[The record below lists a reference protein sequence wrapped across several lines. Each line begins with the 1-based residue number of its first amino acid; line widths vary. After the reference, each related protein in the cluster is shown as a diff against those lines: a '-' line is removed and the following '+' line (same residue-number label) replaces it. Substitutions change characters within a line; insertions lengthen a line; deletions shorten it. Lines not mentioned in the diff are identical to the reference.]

1 MKKHLGKIIGIGAIA
16 VIIILCLFYYLN
28 NRSDGIFE
36 KKGSSTEAEL
46 ILSKNLDSFYP
57 SNQREVVRMFYRI
70 NKCCYNEK
78 ISDEQYEQLLDQL
91 RKLFDKE
98 FLEANPREKQR
109 TAFYDELTL
118 ARQSKRIISITKVQK
133 QSQVKEWTDENGNEF
148 SSIIGCMV
156 ETEKGKKAYDIY
168 YEFLLRK
175 DSEGKWKI
183 VGWQL
188 GDKVDI
194 EE

>member
-16 VIIILCLFYYLN
+16 VIVILCVFYYIN
-28 NRSDGIFE
+28 NRADGIFE

-46 ILSKNLDSFYP
+46 ILAKNLDSFYP

-78 ISDEQYEQLLDQL
+78 ISDDQYEQLLDQL
-91 RKLFDKE
+91 RKLFDE
-98 FLEANPREKQR
+98 ELLEANPREKQR
-109 TAFYDELTL
+109 TSFYDELTL
-118 ARQSKRIISITKVQK
+118 AKQNKRIISITKVQK
-133 QSQVKEWTDENGNEF
+133 QSQVKEWTDDDGTEY

-156 ETEKGKKAYDIY
+156 ETEKAKKAYDIY

-175 DSEGKWKI
+175 DGDGRWKI